1 LWDADRQASRVPQR
15 IIAYTLPNV
24 FNKKGAEMNFRSGL
38 VIVVLVLIGI
48 FSALNWSVLMAL
60 TDLTLGFTAVK
71 APLGLI
77 MLGLIV
83 LMAVVFLI
91 YIVVLQTG
99 MMSESRRVA
108 KELKTQRELADKA
121 EASRF
126 EELRQLHSA
135 DMERLLAR
143 VDQLDRE
150 LRSAIE
156 ANANGIH
163 ATLGEIDDRL
173 QRTGAPRLPG

>member
-1 LWDADRQASRVPQR
+1 
-15 IIAYTLPNV
+15 
-24 FNKKGAEMNFRSGL
+24 MNLRSGL

-48 FSALNWSVLMAL
+48 FSALNWSVLMAP
-60 TDLTLGFTAVK
+60 TDLSLGFTSAK

-83 LMAVVFLI
+83 LLAAVFLI
-91 YIVVLQTG
+91 YLVVLQAS
-99 MMSESRRVA
+99 MMSESRRAA
-108 KELKTQRELADKA
+108 KELKAQRELADKA

-126 EELRQLHSA
+126 AELRTLHSA
-135 DMERLLAR
+135 DMDKLLAR

-156 ANANGIH
+156 ANANGIN
-163 ATLGEIDDRL
+163 ATLGEIEDRL
-173 QRTGAPRLPG
+173 QRGGLPRLQG

>member
-1 LWDADRQASRVPQR
+1 M
-15 IIAYTLPNV
+15 NV
-24 FNKKGAEMNFRSGL
+24 RSGL

-48 FSALNWSVLMAL
+48 FSVLNWGVLMAP

-83 LMAVVFLI
+83 LLAAVFLI
-91 YIVVLQTG
+91 YVVVLQAA

-108 KELKTQRELADKA
+108 KELKAQRELADTA

-126 EELRQLHSA
+126 DELRQLHSA

-156 ANANGIH
+156 ANANGIN
-163 ATLGEIDDRL
+163 ATLGELDDRL
-173 QRTGAPRLPG
+173 QRAGVPRLQG

>member
-1 LWDADRQASRVPQR
+1 
-15 IIAYTLPNV
+15 
-24 FNKKGAEMNFRSGL
+24 MNFRSGL
-38 VIVVLVLIGI
+38 VIVVLVLIAI
-48 FSALNWSVLMAL
+48 FSALNWSVLMAP
-60 TDLTLGFTAVK
+60 TDLSLGFTTAK

-83 LMAVVFLI
+83 VLAAVFLI
-91 YIVVLQTG
+91 YIVVLQAA

-108 KELKTQRELADKA
+108 KELKAQRELADKA

-126 EELRQLHSA
+126 EELRQLHSN
-135 DMERLLAR
+135 DLDRLLAR

-156 ANANGIH
+156 ANANGLS

-173 QRTGAPRLPG
+173 QRVETPRPPN

>member
-1 LWDADRQASRVPQR
+1 
-15 IIAYTLPNV
+15 
-24 FNKKGAEMNFRSGL
+24 MNLRTGL
-38 VIVVLVLIGI
+38 VALVLVLIGA
-48 FSALNWSVLMAL
+48 FSALNWSVLMAP
-60 TDLTLGFTAVK
+60 TDLSLGFSAVK

-83 LMAVVFLI
+83 LLAAVFLI
-91 YIVVLQTG
+91 YIVVLQAG

-108 KELKTQRELADKA
+108 KELKAQRELADKA

-126 EELRQLHSA
+126 DELRQLHSA
-135 DMERLLAR
+135 DLQTLLAR

-156 ANANGIH
+156 ANANGIN

-173 QRTGAPRLPG
+173 QRGGMPRLQG

>member
-1 LWDADRQASRVPQR
+1 M
-15 IIAYTLPNV
+15 NV
-24 FNKKGAEMNFRSGL
+24 RSGL

-48 FSALNWSVLMAL
+48 FSVLNWGVLMAS

-83 LMAVVFLI
+83 LLAAVFLI
-91 YIVVLQTG
+91 YVVVLQAA

-108 KELKTQRELADKA
+108 KELKAQRELADTA

-126 EELRQLHSA
+126 DELRQLHSA

-143 VDQLDRE
+143 IDQLDRE

-156 ANANGIH
+156 ANANGLH
-163 ATLGEIDDRL
+163 AALGEIDDRL
-173 QRTGAPRLPG
+173 QRAGVPRLQG

>member
-1 LWDADRQASRVPQR
+1 M
-15 IIAYTLPNV
+15 TL
-24 FNKKGAEMNFRSGL
+24 RSGL
-38 VIVVLVLIGI
+38 VIVVLVLIGL
-48 FSALNWSVLMAL
+48 FSILNWSVLLAP
-60 TDLTLGFTAVK
+60 TDLTLGFTTVK

-83 LMAVVFLI
+83 MLAAMFLI
-91 YIVVLQTG
+91 YIVVLQAA

-108 KELKTQRELADKA
+108 KELKAQRELADKA

-126 EELRQLHSA
+126 DELRQLHSA

-143 VDQLDRE
+143 IDQLDRE

-156 ANANGIH
+156 ANANGIN
-163 ATLGEIDDRL
+163 ATLGELDDRL
-173 QRTGAPRLPG
+173 QRAGTPRPQG

>member
-1 LWDADRQASRVPQR
+1 
-15 IIAYTLPNV
+15 
-24 FNKKGAEMNFRSGL
+24 MNFRSGL
-38 VIVVLVLIGI
+38 VIVVLVLIAI
-48 FSALNWSVLMAL
+48 FSALNWSVLMAP
-60 TDLTLGFTAVK
+60 TDLSLGFTTAK

-83 LMAVVFLI
+83 VLAAVFLI
-91 YIVVLQTG
+91 YIVVLQAA

-108 KELKTQRELADKA
+108 KELKAQRELADKA

-126 EELRQLHSA
+126 EELRQLHGN
-135 DMERLLAR
+135 DLDRLLAR
-143 VDQLDRE
+143 IDQLDRE

-156 ANANGIH
+156 ANANGLS

-173 QRTGAPRLPG
+173 QRVETPRPPN

>member
-1 LWDADRQASRVPQR
+1 M
-15 IIAYTLPNV
+15 NV
-24 FNKKGAEMNFRSGL
+24 RSGL

-48 FSALNWSVLMAL
+48 FSVLNWGVLMAP

-83 LMAVVFLI
+83 LLAAVFLI
-91 YIVVLQTG
+91 YVVVLQAG

-108 KELKTQRELADKA
+108 KELKAQRELADTA

-126 EELRQLHSA
+126 DELRQLHSA

-156 ANANGIH
+156 ANANGIN
-163 ATLGEIDDRL
+163 ATLGELDDRL
-173 QRTGAPRLPG
+173 QRAGVPRLQG

>member
-1 LWDADRQASRVPQR
+1 M
-15 IIAYTLPNV
+15 NV
-24 FNKKGAEMNFRSGL
+24 RSGL
-38 VIVVLVLIGI
+38 VIVVLVLIGV
-48 FSALNWSVLMAL
+48 FSALNWSVLMAP
-60 TDLTLGFTAVK
+60 TDLSLGFATAK

-83 LMAVVFLI
+83 LLAAVFLI
-91 YIVVLQTG
+91 YIVVLQAG
-99 MMSESRRVA
+99 MMSESRRVS
-108 KELKTQRELADKA
+108 KELKAQRELADKA

-126 EELRQLHSA
+126 DELRTLHST
-135 DMERLLAR
+135 DMQTLLAR
-143 VDQLDRE
+143 MEQLDRE

-173 QRTGAPRLPG
+173 QRADTPRLLG

>member
-1 LWDADRQASRVPQR
+1 M
-15 IIAYTLPNV
+15 NV
-24 FNKKGAEMNFRSGL
+24 RSGL

-48 FSALNWSVLMAL
+48 FSVLNWGVLMAP

-83 LMAVVFLI
+83 LLAAVFLI
-91 YIVVLQTG
+91 YVVVLQAA

-108 KELKTQRELADKA
+108 KELKAQRELADTA

-126 EELRQLHSA
+126 DELRQLHSA

-156 ANANGIH
+156 ANANGLH
-163 ATLGEIDDRL
+163 AALGEIDDRL
-173 QRTGAPRLPG
+173 QRAGVPQLQG

>member
-1 LWDADRQASRVPQR
+1 M
-15 IIAYTLPNV
+15 NV
-24 FNKKGAEMNFRSGL
+24 RSGL

-48 FSALNWSVLMAL
+48 FSVLNWGVLMAP

-83 LMAVVFLI
+83 LLAAVFLI
-91 YIVVLQTG
+91 YVVVLQAA

-108 KELKTQRELADKA
+108 KELKAQRELADTA

-126 EELRQLHSA
+126 DELRQLHSA

-156 ANANGIH
+156 ANANGLH
-163 ATLGEIDDRL
+163 AALGEIDDRL
-173 QRTGAPRLPG
+173 QRAGVPRLQG

>member
-1 LWDADRQASRVPQR
+1 
-15 IIAYTLPNV
+15 
-24 FNKKGAEMNFRSGL
+24 MNLRSGL
-38 VIVVLVLIGI
+38 VIIVLVLIGI
-48 FSALNWSVLMAL
+48 FSALNWSVLMAP
-60 TDLTLGFTAVK
+60 TDLSLGFAAVK

-83 LMAVVFLI
+83 LLAAVFLI
-91 YIVVLQTG
+91 YIVVLQAA

-108 KELKTQRELADKA
+108 KELKAQRDLADKA

-126 EELRQLHSA
+126 DELRQLHSA
-135 DMERLLAR
+135 DLERLLAR

-156 ANANGIH
+156 ANANGIN
-163 ATLGEIDDRL
+163 ATLGEMDDRL
-173 QRTGAPRLPG
+173 QRASTPRLMG